1 MLITSLNND
10 KIKDIIKLKDKKYR
24 KMNKLF
30 IIEGEHLVIEAY
42 KKNLL
47 KELILLD
54 ESNLSLDIDVN
65 TIYVTKEIMNKI
77 TDLETSPNIV
87 GICEIKEDYKLEG
100 DKYLLLDNI
109 QDPGNLGT
117 IIRSAKAFN
126 IDTIVLSKDTVDL
139 YNPKVVRSTQ
149 GIMFHINII
158 YADLEEVINDLK
170 KKNIKIFGTDVNTGM
185 TPNNIPSIDKERFAL
200 VMGNEG
206 NGVKDSIKRLTDE
219 NLYIKM
225 NNEVESLNVAVATS
239 IILYEMNR
247 R

>member
-1 MLITSLNND
+1 MLITSLNNE
-10 KIKDIIKLKDKKYR
+10 KIKEYIKLKEKKYR
-24 KMNKLF
+24 KINKLF
-30 IIEGEHLVIEAY
+30 IIEGEHLVLEAY

-47 KELILLD
+47 KELILL
-54 ESNLSLDIDVN
+54 ENTVLDNIDVN
-65 TIYVTKEIMNKI
+65 TIYVTKEIMNKL
-77 TDLETSPNIV
+77 TDLDTPPNIL
-87 GICEIKEDYKLEG
+87 GICEIKETNKLIG

-158 YADLEEVINDLK
+158 YSDLEEVINTI
-170 KKNIKIFGTDVNTGM
+170 KKNNIKVFGTDVEKGM
-185 TPNNIPSIDKERFAL
+185 TPNNITSKDKEKFAL

-206 NGVKDSIKRLTDE
+206 SGVRENIKSMCDE

-225 NNEVESLNVAVATS
+225 NSEVESLNVAVATS
-239 IILYEMNR
+239 VILYEMNR

>member
-10 KIKDIIKLKDKKYR
+10 KIKEYIKLKDKKYR
-24 KMNKLF
+24 KINKLF
-30 IIEGEHLVIEAY
+30 IIEGEHLVKEAY
-42 KKNLL
+42 KKGLL

-54 ESNLSLDIDVN
+54 ETNFDLDV
-65 TIYVTKEIMNKI
+65 TTTYVTKEIMNKL
-77 TDLETSPNIV
+77 TDLETSPNIL
-87 GICEIKEDYKLEG
+87 GICEIKESNSLIG

-126 IDTIVLSKDTVDL
+126 IDTVVLSKDTVDL

-158 YADLEEVINDLK
+158 YSDLELVINELK
-170 KKNIKIFGTDVNTGM
+170 KKNIKVFGTDVEKGM
-185 TPNNIPSIDKERFAL
+185 TPNNIPSIDKERYAL

-206 NGVKDSIKRLTDE
+206 SGVKENIKNLCDE

-225 NNEVESLNVAVATS
+225 NSEVESLNVAVATS
-239 IILYEMNR
+239 VILYEMNR

>member
-30 IIEGEHLVIEAY
+30 IIEGEHLVKEAY

-54 ESNLSLDIDVN
+54 ESNVSLDIDVN

-77 TDLETSPNIV
+77 TDLETSPNIL
-87 GICEIKEDYKLEG
+87 GICSINESSKLEG

-126 IDTIVLSKDTVDL
+126 IDTIILSKDTVDL

-170 KKNIKIFGTDVNTGM
+170 KKNIKIFGTDVNTGL
-185 TPNNIPSIDKERFAL
+185 TPNNISSIDKERFAL
-200 VMGNEG
+200 IMGNEG
-206 NGVKDSIKRLTDE
+206 SGVKDNIKHLCDE